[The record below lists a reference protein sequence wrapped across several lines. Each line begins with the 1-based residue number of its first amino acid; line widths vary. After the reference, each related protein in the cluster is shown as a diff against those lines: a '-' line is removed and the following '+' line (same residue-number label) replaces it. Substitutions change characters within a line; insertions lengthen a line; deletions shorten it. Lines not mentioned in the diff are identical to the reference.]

1 MWISAETNERDVRA
15 TEERSTRQRALHA
28 LFGGVGLIR
37 AGRGAGAGPSV
48 DTEARRA
55 GTGFVDSSS

>member
-1 MWISAETNERDVRA
+1 MWISAEANERDVRA

-37 AGRGAGAGPSV
+37 AGRAAGTGPSV
-48 DTEARRA
+48 ETEPSRA
-55 GTGFVDSSS
+55 GTGLADSSS